1 MYNILMNKPDTK
13 LSGKTIRKVGN
24 MLLSVLTRTRVLKTL
39 IHSVRI
45 SPLVVLTGVSIIVF
59 SCSSLSIDAQAQAQD
74 DKPSTRV
81 QQSTSSAIIEEDN
94 RPTCLELGLELYFE
108 QKYDEAINQLEQCIS
123 EDPDN
128 PEIYYY
134 IGQSYF
140 QQGQQAARKNDVIKA
155 TKYFRQAYPV
165 SDTAI
170 EKYSRKIEESPDEDH
185 TNDYLQLAYIYQIRS
200 LIPGIDEY
208 QKALAIYE
216 QLLTEKPYLTY
227 VYYQVGWIYFQK
239 KDYQSAI
246 DSFLSY
252 LKSGQ
257 RSAFVYYYLGLSYGK
272 IEDKEKAEY
281 YFRLILNEFP
291 NSEMAQFAQK
301 ELKKY

>member
-1 MYNILMNKPDTK
+1 MNEPDLK

-24 MLLSVLTRTRVLKTL
+24 MLSVLIKT
-39 IHSVRI
+39 RI
-45 SPLVVLTGVSIIVF
+45 SKVPTYSIRSIRILSLVVLIGVSIALSF
-59 SCSSLSIDAQAQAQD
+59 SSLSIDAQAQAQD
-74 DKPSTRV
+74 DYSSSRTQR
-81 QQSTSSAIIEEDN
+81 STSSTIEEYN
-94 RPTCLELGLELYFE
+94 MPTCLELGMELYFE

-170 EKYSRKIEESPDEDH
+170 EKYAKRIEESPDEDH

-227 VYYQVGWIYFQK
+227 AHYQMGWIYFQK

-246 DSFLSY
+246 DSFLAY
-252 LKSGQ
+252 LESGH
-257 RSAFVYYYLGLSYGK
+257 RSAFACYHLGLSYAK
-272 IEDKEKAEY
+272 IGEKEKAEH
-281 YFRLILNEFP
+281 YFRFILNEFP
-291 NSEMAQFAQK
+291 DSEMAQFARK

>member
-1 MYNILMNKPDTK
+1 MNKPDLK
-13 LSGKTIRKVGN
+13 LSEKTIRKVGN
-24 MLLSVLTRTRVLKTL
+24 MLSVLIRTRVSKVPT
-39 IHSVRI
+39 HSIRSIRI
-45 SPLVVLTGVSIIVF
+45 FPLVVLMGVYVSMVL

-74 DKPSTRV
+74 DESSARV
-81 QQSTSSAIIEEDN
+81 QRGTSSAIAIEEDN
-94 RPTCLELGLELYFE
+94 SPTCLELGMELYFE
-108 QKYDEAINQLEQCIS
+108 QKYDEAIDQLEQCIS

-140 QQGQQAARKNDVIKA
+140 QQGQQAARKNDAIKA
-155 TKYFRQAYPV
+155 TRYFRQAYPV

-170 EKYSRKIEESPDEDH
+170 EKYSQRIEESPDEDH
-185 TNDYLQLAYIYQIRS
+185 TNDYLRLAYIYQIRS

-227 VYYQVGWIYFQK
+227 THYQMGWIYFQK
-239 KDYQSAI
+239 KDYQDAI
-246 DSFLSY
+246 DSFLAY
-252 LKSGQ
+252 LKRGR
-257 RSAFVYYYLGLSYGK
+257 RSAFAYYHLGLSYAK
-272 IEDKEKAEY
+272 IGEKEKAEH
-281 YFRLILNEFP
+281 YFQLILNEFP
-291 NSEMAQFAQK
+291 DSEMAQLARK